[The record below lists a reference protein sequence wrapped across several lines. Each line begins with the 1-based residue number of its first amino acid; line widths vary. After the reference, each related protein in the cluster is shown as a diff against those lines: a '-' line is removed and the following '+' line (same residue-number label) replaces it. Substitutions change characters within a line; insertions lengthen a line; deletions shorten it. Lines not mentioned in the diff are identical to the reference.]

1 MLLFE
6 EFRDIKDYENYEVSN
21 LGRIRNKKTGR
32 ILKLDKTKYGYFQIV
47 LSKNGT
53 IRRARVHRL
62 VAEAFLPNP
71 NKYPEVNHK
80 DEDKTNNKVDNLEW
94 CTAEYNNSYGTRIKR
109 VVEKNSKPVLQ
120 YDFSGKFIKEFSS
133 VSDAAEE
140 IGVSLGTLS
149 GALTGQQKTS
159 KGYLWKYKN

>member
-1 MLLFE
+1 MIE
-6 EFRDIKDYENYEVSN
+6 EFRVVPGYEGLYEVSN
-21 LGRIRNKKTGR
+21 LGKVRRNGK
-32 ILKLDKTKYGYFQIV
+32 ILKP
-47 LSKNGT
+47 SKNNWGYL
-53 IRRARVHRL
+53 RVNLYKNGIMKSAYIHRL
-62 VAEAFLPNP
+62 VAQTFLPNP
-71 NKYPEVNHK
+71 QNLPMINHK
-80 DEDKTNNKVDNLEW
+80 DEDKTNNSIDNLEW
-94 CTAEYNNSYGTRIKR
+94 CTAGYNNSYGTRIKR

>member
-1 MLLFE
+1 MLSFE
-6 EFRDIKDYENYEVSN
+6 EFRDIKNYENYEVSN
-21 LGRIRNKKTGR
+21 LGRIRRNGK
-32 ILKLDKTKYGYFQIV
+32 ILKPSKTTTGYLRV
-47 LSKNGT
+47 NLYKNG
-53 IRRARVHRL
+53 IMKSAYIHRL
-62 VAEAFLPNP
+62 VAQTFLPNP
-71 NKYPEVNHK
+71 QNLPMINHK
-80 DEDKTNNKVDNLEW
+80 DEDKTNNSIDNLEW